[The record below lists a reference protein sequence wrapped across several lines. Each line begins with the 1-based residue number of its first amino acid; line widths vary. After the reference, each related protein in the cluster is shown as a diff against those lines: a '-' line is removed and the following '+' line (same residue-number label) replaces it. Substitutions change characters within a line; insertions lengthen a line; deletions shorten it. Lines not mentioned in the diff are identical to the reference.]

1 MAIFV
6 AGVSEPF
13 VMCPF
18 GRIED
23 NIPRFQS
30 SQTASEALPFDAVD
44 TDYDIFFEL
53 LKKRPLIGVALKR
66 QEGGNLR
73 EGDAR
78 RIPPKRNVHWKSCY
92 LRKRVVIISVKWP
105 LLLFIREALAY
116 PKKKHARCGNSELLE
131 RIRVKVLWGVTLGYF
146 LRG

>member
-1 MAIFV
+1 LDA
-6 AGVSEPF
+6 
-13 VMCPF
+13 
-18 GRIED
+18 ED
-23 NIPRFQS
+23 RTI
-30 SQTASEALPFDAVD
+30 
-44 TDYDIFFEL
+44 DYFFEHSI
-53 LKKRPLIGVALKR
+53 KKRSLFGTALKR

-92 LRKRVVIISVKWP
+92 LRKRVAIISVKWP

-116 PKKKHARCGNSELLE
+116 PKKLRCRCGNSELLE

-146 LRG
+146 LRE